1 MWADKLACLIK
12 IRDATRLQ
20 TLTSDFEKFASSFY
34 LVYSEGLDLNDD
46 FQNVRRIHDFVFI
59 LSN

>member
-20 TLTSDFEKFASSFY
+20 TLTSDFEKFTSSFY

-46 FQNVRRIHDFVFI
+46 FHNVRRIHDFVFI